1 MSKRDN
7 GVPRRLRWAGVL
19 AAVLVLGTGTAAAQ
33 AFWSARVDLRAG
45 PVASGS
51 LAVST
56 QWVGDWSKWTPL
68 FPGASSETATLR
80 VTETGAGGTTLR
92 WRATPVVALSP
103 ELAPYVSTQV
113 FVGSCGSATIIA
125 AGAPITTPTPT
136 AVNAC
141 RSTSRWMLPELAPMA
156 IRMPISRVRCEA
168 HCETTPERPRQTSS
182 AAARP
187 NAVASVARSRSPR
200 M

>member
-68 FPGASSETATLR
+68 FPGASSDTATLR

-92 WRATPVVALSP
+92 WRVTPVVALSP

-125 AGAPITTPTPT
+125 AGSSWAPASGLTPGQSVDLCVRLTLSPSAPNVAQGKDLLPSISVT
-136 AVNAC
+136 ADQVV
-141 RSTSRWMLPELAPMA
+141 S
-156 IRMPISRVRCEA
+156 
-168 HCETTPERPRQTSS
+168 
-182 AAARP
+182 
-187 NAVASVARSRSPR
+187 
-200 M
+200 